1 MRGHHDATV
10 RASGQQDTYR
20 FARVATGPSILE
32 MRGDRDEM
40 EVFVT
45 GGLLKVADCVVLP
58 GHEDRHSRV
67 EEHVW
72 LPGTASVDG
81 ILRGPYSQVGE

>member
-1 MRGHHDATV
+1 LAEKLGSLLA
-10 RASGQQDTYR
+10 DT
-20 FARVATGPSILE
+20 AVSWPAIG
-32 MRGDRDEM
+32 
-40 EVFVT
+40 EVLVT
-45 GGLLKVADCVVLP
+45 GGLLKVADCVVPP
-58 GHEDRHSRV
+58 GHEDRFRQV